1 MSFPLVELSH
11 VHRWWLLSQDILD
24 FAAPAFLRN
33 VNLILTFDY
42 VASLPNGLVQPRML
56 KAFGWVLI
64 TFFFYETLVTFIWKL
79 TILEKEKKWTTVS
92 WESQQEL
99 KFPSGKG
106 NWVQTW
112 ELLAC
117 SIYFMMVLLIFAVNY
132 LYNTD
137 GCVAKQGRI
146 QIPKSNTL
154 LIRDHSITVRIQAMK
169 IWK

>member
-1 MSFPLVELSH
+1 MWWWISKRNFPATNCLNLVFGWWNLMSFPLVELSH

-99 KFPSGKG
+99 KFP
-106 NWVQTW
+106 
-112 ELLAC
+112 
-117 SIYFMMVLLIFAVNY
+117 
-132 LYNTD
+132 
-137 GCVAKQGRI
+137 VAKETES
-146 QIPKSNTL
+146 KHENCSMFYL
-154 LIRDHSITVRIQAMK
+154 LHDGTFDICCKLFI
-169 IWK
+169 